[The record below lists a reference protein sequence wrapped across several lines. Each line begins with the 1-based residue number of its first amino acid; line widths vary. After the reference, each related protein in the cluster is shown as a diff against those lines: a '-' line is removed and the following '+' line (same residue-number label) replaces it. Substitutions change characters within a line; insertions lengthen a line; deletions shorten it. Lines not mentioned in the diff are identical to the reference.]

1 MVLPSFGFGETL
13 NFVKDLDDVVHV
25 GARSELPSTDIRAGR
40 EPPAL
45 GAFLWPAEERFPTVF
60 GLTGPRSRS
69 RGWQRSRSHSRDRAI
84 REDRHTSRSRSRERR
99 SGRSRPGPR
108 PHGSRSPPRDEG
120 FIGSALHRRRN
131 GSASL
136 PESDVVVVIEE
147 HSLPPRKR
155 TIQRRSS

>member
-45 GAFLWPAEERFPTVF
+45 GAFLWPAEERLPTVF

-99 SGRSRPGPR
+99 VAGRDQDQDLMAHAYPHETRDLLDQHYIEGEMEVLPYLSR
-108 PHGSRSPPRDEG
+108 
-120 FIGSALHRRRN
+120 
-131 GSASL
+131 
-136 PESDVVVVIEE
+136 
-147 HSLPPRKR
+147 
-155 TIQRRSS
+155 T